1 MATVTT
7 PEAPA
12 AEERFDRVATT
23 TCGYCGVG
31 CRLETRAIDGRIVS
45 IGPALDGPA
54 NEGHTCLKGRFAHG
68 FTRSP
73 DRLRTPL
80 IRVDGELRPASWEEA
95 LERIV
100 GELER
105 IKGAHGPD
113 AIAGLASSRATNE
126 DCYAMARLMRAAVGT
141 NNIDNCSRVC
151 HSPTSFALRKSF
163 GLSGATGSFTDIDH
177 AEVALLLGVNPTQGH
192 PVVGARIK
200 QAALRGCKLITI
212 DPRRIEL
219 ADYGAIHLSPRP
231 GTNAA
236 VVLGLSHV
244 IHREGLLDAAFIAER
259 TEGWEAVEEL
269 LAGYDPAAVEE
280 ITGIPASDLEA
291 AAVLYGEAASGS
303 LLWGLGV
310 TEHKYGSEV
319 VRLLCNLAMMTGK
332 VGKPGSALLPL
343 RGQNN
348 VQGSSDMGALPDTY
362 TAYRSVEDED
372 VAGLFE
378 DAWGTPLSRHK
389 GMKIPEMFD
398 AAVAG
403 ELKAMY
409 IFGEDVAQTDPDIAH
424 VAAALESLEFL
435 VCQEIFENET
445 TKFADVVLPASAFLE
460 KEGTFINAERRF
472 QAVEP
477 AIDPPG
483 EARTDFAIIGEV
495 SRRLGHEFGWGTPWD
510 ALDEVARLTPDYAGV
525 SRERLGRRG
534 LQWPV
539 RPDGSDSPTLYDTA
553 FDRPGGRGHFAAL
566 PYKAPGDSADDDFPL
581 VLVTGRIL
589 QHYNA
594 GTMTRRTGN
603 VRLVDRDILEVHPT
617 DAARLWI
624 ADGDKVSVRSRVG
637 RIEVEATVTDRI
649 EPGHVFTTFHFPETR
664 TNLLVGQSADI
675 NTSCPE
681 YKVIAVDVRPIAELP
696 SFVPVLADGDGRAE
710 P

>member
-1 MATVTT
+1 MATTSI
-7 PEAPA
+7 PEAPTST
-12 AEERFDRVATT
+12 ERSDRTATT

-31 CRLETRAIDGRIVS
+31 CRLETTAIDGRIVS
-45 IGPALDGPA
+45 IRPALDGPA

-80 IRVDGELRPASWEEA
+80 IRVAGGELRQASWEEA
-95 LERIV
+95 LDLIV
-100 GELER
+100 GELTR
-105 IKGAHGPD
+105 IKGEHGAD

-126 DCYAMARLMRAAVGT
+126 DCYAMARMIRAAVGT

-151 HSPTSFALRKSF
+151 HSPTSFAMRKAF

-177 AEVALLLGVNPTQGH
+177 ADVALLLGVNPTQGH

-219 ADYGAIHLSPRP
+219 ADYGAIHLAPRP

-236 VVLGLSHV
+236 VVLGLCHV
-244 IHREGLLDAAFIAER
+244 VRREGLLDEAFIVAR
-259 TEGWEAVEEL
+259 TEGWDALEEL
-269 LAGYDPAAVEE
+269 LEGYDPAAVEE
-280 ITGIPASDLEA
+280 ITGIPAADLEA
-291 AAVLYGEAASGS
+291 AARLYGEADSAS

-319 VRLLCNLAMMTGK
+319 VQLLCNLAMMTGK

-362 TAYRSVEDED
+362 SAYRSVEDEE
-372 VAGLFE
+372 VADLFE
-378 DAWGTPLSRHK
+378 GAWGARLSRRR
-389 GMKIPEMFD
+389 GMTIPQMFD

-403 ELKAMY
+403 DLKAMY
-409 IFGEDVAQTDPDIAH
+409 IFGEDVAQTDPDTAH

-472 QAVEP
+472 QIVEP

-483 EARTDFAIIGEV
+483 EARTDFEIIGEV
-495 SRRLGHEFGWGTPWD
+495 ARRLGHEFGWDTPWD
-510 ALDEVARLTPDYAGV
+510 ALDEVARLTPHYAGV

-539 RPDGSDSPTLYDTA
+539 RPDGADSPTLYDTT

-566 PYKAPGDSADDDFPL
+566 PYKAPGDAADEDFPL

-594 GTMTRRTGN
+594 GTMTRRTAN
-603 VRLVDRDILEVHPT
+603 ATLVDRDLLEVHPL

-624 ADGDKVSVRSRVG
+624 KDGDRVSVRSRVG
-637 RIEVEATVTDRI
+637 RIEVEAKVTERI

-664 TNLLVGQSADI
+664 TNLLVGQSADV

-681 YKVIAVDVRPIAELP
+681 YKVIAVDVRPIGEQAA
-696 SFVPVLADGDGRAE
+696 FTPVVSGVG
-710 P
+710 